1 MWNPRLLTIER
12 MDRFMVTNRLTQF
25 GVKTAIV
32 ALIAFLALDITVTVA
47 NVNERP
53 SLTTS
58 Q

>member
-1 MWNPRLLTIER
+1 MTIER